1 WTAALAADRADLS
14 RSFNA
19 PARQADTAL
28 ATLDLSLPLTPATA
42 LLVGAGWSY
51 LSDETLRDGGGGAPY
66 WRLGLERGLGP
77 GARARATVGQLFGKV
92 VADARLDLQLAPR
105 TVLRV
110 GYEQGLRTRFDD
122 VRSLLTDP
130 ERLAPD
136 REATEGR
143 EASERQELLRALT
156 PRLSISVEDRVS
168 EVKRGR
174 LILRHER
181 ERTLAQVGGY
191 LQSSRPEAG
200 GTSNLEGGIEAG
212 LIRRLDRRHELEL
225 RFAYDRR
232 RLDED
237 ETTADDIG
245 FTALWRRRIGEG
257 TRIELGYDFLHRY
270 VPGDRDVTA
279 NTLFVRAVRE
289 L

>member
-1 WTAALAADRADLS
+1 
-14 RSFNA
+14 
-19 PARQADTAL
+19 
-28 ATLDLSLPLTPATA
+28 
-42 LLVGAGWSY
+42 
-51 LSDETLRDGGGGAPY
+51 
-66 WRLGLERGLGP
+66 
-77 GARARATVGQLFGKV
+77 
-92 VADARLDLQLAPR
+92 
-105 TVLRV
+105 
-110 GYEQGLRTRFDD
+110 

-136 REATEGR
+136 REAAGDP
-143 EASERQELLRALT
+143 EASERQQLLRSLT
-156 PRLSISVEDRVS
+156 PGLSVAVEDRMS

-200 GTSNLEGGIEAG
+200 GNSNLEGGVEVG
-212 LIRRLDRRHELEL
+212 LIRRVDRRQELEL

-237 ETTADDIG
+237 ETTADDVG

-257 TRIELGYDFLHRY
+257 TRIELGYDFLHRF

-279 NTLFVRAVRE
+279 NTVFVRAVRE